1 LNNTSLEILFSALL
15 VLVILSGF
23 FSSSETA
30 MMSLNRY
37 RLRHLANTGNRGA
50 KRSTELLQRPD
61 KLLGLILI
69 GNNLVNNAAA
79 ALAGIIAYKMYGDAA
94 VAIAT
99 LILTVVMLIFA
110 EVTPKTIAAYRP
122 ERIAF
127 PASLILKPLM
137 FVLYPA
143 VWLINTVSGV
153 LVRLFG
159 INPAKARE
167 DALSADELRTL
178 VGTTSHRIPDKNQGM
193 LLNILDLER
202 VTVDDIMVPRK
213 EIFGI
218 DLNNKDEV
226 ITQEILS
233 SDYTRL
239 PVFTDDI
246 NNIIGILHLRNSP
259 RLFYQSPFNR
269 DKLKQMLHEPYFI
282 PENTPLHVQLHNFQ
296 KAKRRIGIVVD
307 EYGAVL
313 GLVTLEDILEE
324 IVGEFTSDI
333 ADSIEDIVAQEDGSY
348 VIDCTATVREI
359 NKALGWKLPTDG
371 PHTLNGLLLEE
382 LESIPESYV
391 GLCIG
396 GEYRFEIVEIGENRI
411 QSARA
416 MKV

>member
-1 LNNTSLEILFSALL
+1 LSDTPLEILFGALL

-50 KRSTELLQRPD
+50 KRASEMLQRPD

-79 ALAGIIAYKMYGDAA
+79 ALAGIIAYNLYGDAA

-99 LILTVVMLIFA
+99 LILTLVMLIFA

-122 ERIAF
+122 EGVAF
-127 PASLILKPLM
+127 PATLILKPLM

-143 VWLINTVSGV
+143 VWLINAISGV

-159 INPAKARE
+159 INPAKARS

-193 LLNILDLER
+193 LLNILDLDN
-202 VTVDDIMVPRK
+202 VTVDEIMVPRN
-213 EIFGI
+213 EVYGI
-218 DLNNKDEV
+218 DLGASDEV

-233 SDYTRL
+233 SNYTRL
-239 PVFTDDI
+239 PVFEDDI
-246 NNIIGILHLRNSP
+246 NNIVGILHLRNSP
-259 RLFYQSPFNR
+259 RLFHNTPFNR
-269 DKLKQMLHEPYFI
+269 NKLKQLLHEPYFI

-296 KAKRRIGIVVD
+296 KAKRRIGVVVD
-307 EYGAVL
+307 EYGAVM

-333 ADSIEDIVAQEDGSY
+333 ADSIEDIVPQEDGSY
-348 VIDCTATVREI
+348 VIDCAATVREI
-359 NKALGWKLPTDG
+359 NKALGWKLPTTG
-371 PHTLNGLLLEE
+371 PRTLNGLLLEV
-382 LESIPESYV
+382 LESIPESNV
-391 GLCIG
+391 GLSIG
-396 GEYRFEIVEIGENRI
+396 DYHFEITQLGENRI
-411 QSARA
+411 LSARA
-416 MKV
+416 TRA

>member
-1 LNNTSLEILFSALL
+1 MNDTPLEILFGALL

-50 KRSTELLQRPD
+50 RRASEMLRRPD

-79 ALAGIIAYKMYGDAA
+79 ALAGIIAYNLYGDAA

-99 LILTVVMLIFA
+99 LVLTLVMLIFA

-122 ERIAF
+122 EGIAF
-127 PASLILKPLM
+127 PATLILKPLM

-143 VWLINTVSGV
+143 VWLINAISGV

-159 INPAKARE
+159 INPAKARS

-193 LLNILDLER
+193 LLNILDLDN
-202 VTVDDIMVPRK
+202 VSVDDIMVPRNEVYGINLDASDEDITR
-213 EIFGI
+213 EIM
-218 DLNNKDEV
+218 
-226 ITQEILS
+226 S
-233 SDYTRL
+233 SSYTRV
-239 PVFTDDI
+239 PVYEENI
-246 NNIIGILHLRNSP
+246 NNIVGILHLRNSP
-259 RLFYQSPFNR
+259 RLFYKGPFDR
-269 DKLKQMLHEPYFI
+269 DKLKQVLREPYFI

-296 KAKRRIGIVVD
+296 QDKRRIGIVVD
-307 EYGAVL
+307 EYGAVM

-333 ADSIEDIVAQEDGSY
+333 ADSIEDIVPQEDGSY
-348 VIDCTATVREI
+348 VIDCAATVREI
-359 NKALGWKLPTDG
+359 NKALGWKLPTTG
-371 PHTLNGLLLEE
+371 PRTLNGLLLEV
-382 LESIPESYV
+382 LESIPESNV
-391 GLCIG
+391 GLSIG
-396 GEYRFEIVEIGENRI
+396 DYHFEITKIGRNRI
-411 QSARA
+411 LSARA
-416 MKV
+416 TRA

>member
-1 LNNTSLEILFSALL
+1 MNDTPLEILFGALL

-50 KRSTELLQRPD
+50 KRASEMLQRPD

-79 ALAGIIAYKMYGDAA
+79 ALAGIIAYNLYGDAA

-99 LILTVVMLIFA
+99 LILTLVMLIFA

-122 ERIAF
+122 EGVAF
-127 PASLILKPLM
+127 PATLILKPLM

-143 VWLINTVSGV
+143 VWLINAISGV

-159 INPAKARE
+159 INPAKARS

-193 LLNILDLER
+193 LLNILDLDN
-202 VTVDDIMVPRK
+202 VTVDDIMVPRN
-213 EIFGI
+213 EVYGI
-218 DLNNKDEV
+218 DLDDSDEV

-233 SDYTRL
+233 SNYTRL
-239 PVFTDDI
+239 PVFEDDI
-246 NNIIGILHLRNSP
+246 NNIVGILHLRNSP
-259 RLFYQSPFNR
+259 RLFHNSPFNR
-269 DKLKQMLHEPYFI
+269 NKLKQILREPYFI

-296 KAKRRIGIVVD
+296 KDKRRISIVVD

-333 ADSIEDIVAQEDGSY
+333 ADSIEDIVPQEDGSY
-348 VIDCTATVREI
+348 VIDCAATVREI

-371 PHTLNGLLLEE
+371 PRTLNGLLLEV
-382 LESIPESYV
+382 LESFPENNV
-391 GLCIG
+391 GLSIG
-396 GEYRFEIVEIGENRI
+396 DHHFEITQLGENRI
-411 QSARA
+411 LSARA
-416 MKV
+416 TKA

>member
-1 LNNTSLEILFSALL
+1 LSDTPLEILFGALL

-50 KRSTELLQRPD
+50 KRASEMLQRPD

-79 ALAGIIAYKMYGDAA
+79 ALAGIIAYNLYGDAA

-99 LILTVVMLIFA
+99 LILTLVMLIFA

-122 ERIAF
+122 EGVAF
-127 PASLILKPLM
+127 PATLILKPLM

-143 VWLINTVSGV
+143 VWLINAISGV

-159 INPAKARE
+159 INPAKARS

-193 LLNILDLER
+193 LLNILDLDN
-202 VTVDDIMVPRK
+202 VTVDEIMVPRN
-213 EIFGI
+213 EVHGI
-218 DLNNKDEV
+218 DLGASDEV

-233 SDYTRL
+233 SNYTRL
-239 PVFTDDI
+239 PVFEDDI
-246 NNIIGILHLRNSP
+246 NNIVGILHLRNSP
-259 RLFYQSPFNR
+259 RLFYNTPFNR
-269 DKLKQMLHEPYFI
+269 NKLKQLLHEPYFI

-296 KAKRRIGIVVD
+296 KAKRRIGVVVD
-307 EYGAVL
+307 EYGAVM

-333 ADSIEDIVAQEDGSY
+333 ADSIEDIVPQEDGSY
-348 VIDCTATVREI
+348 VIDCAATVREI
-359 NKALGWKLPTDG
+359 NKALGWKLPTTG
-371 PHTLNGLLLEE
+371 PRTLNGLLLEV
-382 LESIPESYV
+382 LESIPESNV
-391 GLCIG
+391 GLSIG
-396 GEYRFEIVEIGENRI
+396 DYHFEITQLGENRI
-411 QSARA
+411 LSARA
-416 MKV
+416 TRA

>member
-1 LNNTSLEILFSALL
+1 MSDTPLEILFGALL

-50 KRSTELLQRPD
+50 KRASEMLQRPD

-79 ALAGIIAYKMYGDAA
+79 ALAGIIAYNLYGDAA

-99 LILTVVMLIFA
+99 LILTLVMLIFA

-122 ERIAF
+122 EGVAF
-127 PASLILKPLM
+127 PATLILKPLM

-143 VWLINTVSGV
+143 VWLINAISGV

-159 INPAKARE
+159 INPAKARS

-193 LLNILDLER
+193 LLNILDLDN
-202 VTVDDIMVPRK
+202 VTVDEIMVPRN
-213 EIFGI
+213 EVHGI
-218 DLNNKDEV
+218 DLGASDEV

-233 SDYTRL
+233 SNYTRL
-239 PVFTDDI
+239 PVFEDDI
-246 NNIIGILHLRNSP
+246 NNIVGILHLRNSP
-259 RLFYQSPFNR
+259 RLFYNTPFNR
-269 DKLKQMLHEPYFI
+269 NKLKQVLHEPYFI

-296 KAKRRIGIVVD
+296 KAKRRIGVVVD
-307 EYGAVL
+307 EYGAVM

-333 ADSIEDIVAQEDGSY
+333 ADSIEDIVPQEDGSY
-348 VIDCTATVREI
+348 VIDCAATVREI
-359 NKALGWKLPTDG
+359 NKALGWKLPTTG
-371 PHTLNGLLLEE
+371 PRTLNGLLLEV
-382 LESIPESYV
+382 LESIPESNV
-391 GLCIG
+391 GLSIG
-396 GEYRFEIVEIGENRI
+396 DYHFEITQLGENRI
-411 QSARA
+411 LSARA
-416 MKV
+416 TKA

>member
-1 LNNTSLEILFSALL
+1 MSDTPLEILFGALL

-50 KRSTELLQRPD
+50 KRASEMLQRPD

-79 ALAGIIAYKMYGDAA
+79 ALAGIIAYNLYGDAA

-99 LILTVVMLIFA
+99 LILTLVMLIFA

-122 ERIAF
+122 EGVAF
-127 PASLILKPLM
+127 PATLILKPLM

-143 VWLINTVSGV
+143 VWLINAISGV

-159 INPAKARE
+159 INPAKARS

-193 LLNILDLER
+193 LLNILDLDN
-202 VTVDDIMVPRK
+202 VTVDEIMVPRN
-213 EIFGI
+213 EVHGI
-218 DLNNKDEV
+218 DLGASDEV

-233 SDYTRL
+233 SNYTRL
-239 PVFTDDI
+239 PVFEDDI
-246 NNIIGILHLRNSP
+246 NNIVGILHLRNSP
-259 RLFYQSPFNR
+259 RLFYNTPFNR
-269 DKLKQMLHEPYFI
+269 NKLKQVLHEPYFI

-296 KAKRRIGIVVD
+296 KAKRRIGVVVD
-307 EYGAVL
+307 EYGAVM

-333 ADSIEDIVAQEDGSY
+333 ADSIEDIVPQEDGSY
-348 VIDCTATVREI
+348 VIDCAATVREI
-359 NKALGWKLPTDG
+359 NKALGWKLPTTG
-371 PHTLNGLLLEE
+371 PRTLNGLLLEV
-382 LESIPESYV
+382 LESIPESNV
-391 GLCIG
+391 GLSIG
-396 GEYRFEIVEIGENRI
+396 DYHFEITQLGENRI
-411 QSARA
+411 LSARA
-416 MKV
+416 TRA

>member
-1 LNNTSLEILFSALL
+1 LSDTPLEILFGALL

-50 KRSTELLQRPD
+50 KRASEMLQRPD

-79 ALAGIIAYKMYGDAA
+79 ALAGIIAYNLYGDAA

-99 LILTVVMLIFA
+99 LILTLVMLIFA

-122 ERIAF
+122 EGVAF
-127 PASLILKPLM
+127 PATLILKPLM
-137 FVLYPA
+137 YVLYPA
-143 VWLINTVSGV
+143 VWLINAISGV

-159 INPAKARE
+159 INPAKARS

-193 LLNILDLER
+193 LLNILDLDN
-202 VTVDDIMVPRK
+202 VTVDEIMVPRN
-213 EIFGI
+213 EVYGI
-218 DLNNKDEV
+218 DLGASDEV

-233 SDYTRL
+233 SNYTRL
-239 PVFTDDI
+239 PVFEDDI
-246 NNIIGILHLRNSP
+246 NNIVGILHLRNSP
-259 RLFYQSPFNR
+259 RLFYNTPFNR
-269 DKLKQMLHEPYFI
+269 NKLKQLLHEPYFI

-296 KAKRRIGIVVD
+296 KAKRRIGVVVD
-307 EYGAVL
+307 EYGAVM

-333 ADSIEDIVAQEDGSY
+333 ADSIEDIVPQEDGSY
-348 VIDCTATVREI
+348 VIDCAATVREI
-359 NKALGWKLPTDG
+359 NKALGWKLPTTG
-371 PHTLNGLLLEE
+371 PRTLNGLLLEV
-382 LESIPESYV
+382 LESIPESNV
-391 GLCIG
+391 GLSIG
-396 GEYRFEIVEIGENRI
+396 DYHFEITQLGENRI
-411 QSARA
+411 LSARA
-416 MKV
+416 TRA